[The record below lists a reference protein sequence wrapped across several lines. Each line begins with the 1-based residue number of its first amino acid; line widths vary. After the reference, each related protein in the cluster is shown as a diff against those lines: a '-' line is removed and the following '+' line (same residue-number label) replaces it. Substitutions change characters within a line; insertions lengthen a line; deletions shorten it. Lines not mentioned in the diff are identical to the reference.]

1 MTSTPARVWELVAAS
16 RARVRHIT
24 GTRIEKFDPSPG
36 GSVLGSTLPEK
47 LNNMPNGNNIK
58 KL

>member
-1 MTSTPARVWELVAAS
+1 MWELVAAS

-24 GTRIEKFDPSPG
+24 GTRMEKLLPSPG

-47 LNNMPNGNNIK
+47 LNNMPSGNSA
-58 KL
+58 

>member
-1 MTSTPARVWELVAAS
+1 MTSTPATVWELVAAS

-24 GTRIEKFDPSPG
+24 GTRMEKLLPSPG

-47 LNNMPNGNNIK
+47 LNNMLDGNDA
-58 KL
+58 